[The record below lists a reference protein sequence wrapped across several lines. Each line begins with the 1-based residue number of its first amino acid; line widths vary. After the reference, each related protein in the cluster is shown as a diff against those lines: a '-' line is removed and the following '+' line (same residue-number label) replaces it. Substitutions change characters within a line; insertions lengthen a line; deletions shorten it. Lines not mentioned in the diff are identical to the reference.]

1 MKVHLRNPTK
11 FFNNKKIRVLKQ
23 FIQMLQNEVTLNKD
37 VKITFED
44 TDSKA
49 PMTTGVRLPN
59 HDIRILAKNR
69 ILVDILRTIAHE
81 WAHEYQSQKMGVKD
95 TDKIQDIGGPE
106 ENMANILSGI
116 FVKKFERLYPSLKGV
131 LYN

>member
-1 MKVHLRNPTK
+1 MKVYLRNPTK

-69 ILVDILRTIAHE
+69 ILVELRPFC
-81 WAHEYQSQKMGVKD
+81 VKSVD
-95 TDKIQDIGGPE
+95 E
-106 ENMANILSGI
+106 LSI
-116 FVKKFERLYPSLKGV
+116 FRIFSINL
-131 LYN
+131 